1 MPFPVLF
8 HVIHWPIIYVTAGI
22 LNLHLPRNLP
32 AFPRARNDPS
42 TPFFQRTLPM
52 KGIFLE
58 FPLVLGSVLETD
70 EAVGSDAVSVLSEKV
85 FAGLILDLSI
95 AMKLVIFP
103 LTLYSISIDIFDLFE
118 GEFLEVDFF
127 FNGFFDEGDFPF

>member
-1 MPFPVLF
+1 
-8 HVIHWPIIYVTAGI
+8 
-22 LNLHLPRNLP
+22 
-32 AFPRARNDPS
+32 
-42 TPFFQRTLPM
+42 M

-70 EAVGSDAVSVLSEKV
+70 EAVGSDAVSVLSEEV
-85 FAGLILDLSI
+85 FAGLILDLSV
-95 AMKLVIFP
+95 AVKLVIFP
-103 LTLYSISIDIFDLFE
+103 LALYSISIDIFDLFE